1 MKKIK
6 PIAKL
11 TLHAQTLRELTADQL
26 GNAAGGSNEGS
37 CTCTNNS
44 CLLHACKL
52 N

>member
-6 PIAKL
+6 PTTKL
-11 TLHAQTLRELTADQL
+11 TLRPQTLRELTTDQL

-44 CLLHACKL
+44 CLFHVCLL

>member
-6 PIAKL
+6 PNAKL
-11 TLHAQTLRELTADQL
+11 TLHAQTLRALTADQL

-37 CTCTNNS
+37 CTCSNNT
-44 CLLHACKL
+44 CLHQLCKL